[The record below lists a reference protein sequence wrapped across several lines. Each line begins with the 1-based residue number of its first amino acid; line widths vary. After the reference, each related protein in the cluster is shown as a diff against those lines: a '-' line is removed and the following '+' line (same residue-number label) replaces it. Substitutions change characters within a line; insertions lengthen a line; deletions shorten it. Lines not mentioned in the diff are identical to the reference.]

1 MNNTLAYSTIFKLRK
16 LFSTF
21 GLPDT
26 LVSDNGPP
34 FASTEFKSFLL
45 NNGIRHLTIAPY
57 HPASNGAAEN
67 AVKTVKQAL
76 IKANYERQ
84 NLDIFLSRFLLDYR
98 NTQHSITNQSPAEA
112 MFGRRLKC
120 RFDLLMPEK
129 NLSIERSQAKQ
140 IQNYGGKPR
149 ESVSGDKVLVKE
161 YSIPNKST
169 WEEGTIISKV
179 GNVMYEVESSR
190 DGKSKKRHSDQIK
203 NQVIMGSEPSD
214 ENSTD
219 RFNNKQDKIDFSVKN
234 EENEN
239 DNNKDIDALIEETP
253 ARYNLRPRKNV

>member
-1 MNNTLAYSTIFKLRK
+1 M
-16 LFSTF
+16 
-21 GLPDT
+21 PD
-26 LVSDNGPP
+26 
-34 FASTEFKSFLL
+34 
-45 NNGIRHLTIAPY
+45 
-57 HPASNGAAEN
+57 
-67 AVKTVKQAL
+67 
-76 IKANYERQ
+76 
-84 NLDIFLSRFLLDYR
+84 
-98 NTQHSITNQSPAEA
+98 
-112 MFGRRLKC
+112 
-120 RFDLLMPEK
+120 K

-149 ESVSGDKVLVKE
+149 EFVSGDKVLVKE

-239 DNNKDIDALIEETP
+239 DNNNDVDALIEETP